1 MAATYVTD
9 GVLADTTPG
18 QDLGGC
24 STGIGVS
31 ARRFGPA
38 NQSTTSA
45 DFSPNRIGGSA
56 GFGSCVIS
64 AAITAG
70 SGYTSSTTAYTI
82 VPTGGGGAGAEV
94 AVLVTAGA
102 IASATVTKPGSGY
115 TSAPTVSLTSL
126 GAGTGGAV
134 TLTIAADGRSV
145 MLGAAYGTNKG
156 GRYLTASATVANG
169 AAVSGGYLNRTGSS
183 VSSGDSLW
191 CVAP

>member
-9 GVLADTTPG
+9 GCLADVTPG
-18 QDLGGC
+18 QDTGAC

-38 NQSTTSA
+38 NQSTTAA

-64 AAITAG
+64 AAVTAG
-70 SGYTSSTTAYTI
+70 SGYTNGTYTI
-82 VPTGGGGAGAEV
+82 VPTGGSGAGAEV
-94 AVLVTAGA
+94 SVTVSGGA
-102 IASATVTKPGSGY
+102 ITAATVTKPGSNY
-115 TSAPTVSLTSL
+115 ATAPTVSLTSL

-134 TLTIAADGRSV
+134 TLTIAADGRSN
-145 MLGAAYGTNKG
+145 MLGASYGTNKG
-156 GRYLTASATVANG
+156 GRYLTASGTVANG
-169 AAVSGGYLNRTGSS
+169 AAVSGGYLNRTGST
-183 VSSGDSLW
+183 VNSGDSLW

>member
-9 GVLADTTPG
+9 GVLADATPG
-18 QDLGGC
+18 QDTGAC

-38 NQSTTSA
+38 NQSVTTT
-45 DFSPNRIGGSA
+45 DFTPNRIGGSA

-70 SGYTSSTTAYTI
+70 SGYTNGTYTI
-82 VPTGGGGAGAEV
+82 IPTGGSGAGAEV
-94 AVLVTAGA
+94 VVTVAGGLITGAV
-102 IASATVTKPGSGY
+102 VTKPGSQY
-115 TSAPTVSLTSL
+115 ASAPTVPLTAL
-126 GAGTGGAV
+126 GAGTAGAV
-134 TLTIAADGRSV
+134 TLTIAVDGDSS

-156 GRYLTASATVANG
+156 GRYLTAAATVANN

-183 VSSGDSLW
+183 VSAGDSLW

>member
-1 MAATYVTD
+1 MAATYTTD

-31 ARRFGPA
+31 ARRYGPA
-38 NQSTTSA
+38 NQTATTT

-70 SGYTSSTTAYTI
+70 SGYTNGIYTI
-82 VPTGGGGAGAEV
+82 VPTGGSGAGAEV
-94 AVLVTAGA
+94 VVTVAGGVITSAV
-102 IASATVTKPGSGY
+102 VTKPGSNY
-115 TSAPTVSLTSL
+115 ASAPTVSLATL

-134 TLTIAADGRSV
+134 TLAVAVDGRSV

-156 GRYLTASATVANG
+156 GRYLTAAATVANN
-169 AAVSGGYLNRTGSS
+169 AAVSGGYLNRTGSA
-183 VSSGDSLW
+183 VSAGDSLW